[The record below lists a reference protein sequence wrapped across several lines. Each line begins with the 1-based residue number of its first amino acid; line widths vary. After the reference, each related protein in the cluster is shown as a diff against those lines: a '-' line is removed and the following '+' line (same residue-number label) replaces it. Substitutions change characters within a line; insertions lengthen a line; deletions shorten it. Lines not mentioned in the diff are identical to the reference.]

1 MFNWLKSLFSKKET
15 VPTTYA
21 TTTTTQPEYNDSH
34 AVATESPY
42 VEGVTT
48 APVVETTQAPKAKK
62 KRYYKPKQ
70 KKTEDAGSKESKPK
84 AKQPKESP
92 APNQAEAP
100 KPKRDPR

>member
-1 MFNWLKSLFSKKET
+1 MFNWLKSLFSKKQP
-15 VPTTYA
+15 VLVTY

-70 KKTEDAGSKESKPK
+70 KKTEDAGSKEAKPK
-84 AKQPKESP
+84 AQKPKESP
-92 APNQAEAP
+92 APTQTPAAR
-100 KPKRDPR
+100 PKRDPR